1 MPSIQE
7 QAKDDDKIINSVN
20 INAKQKWEIGSLPCV
35 TFSLV
40 GNYSGEIQSE
50 ELFVF
55 IVPSSKLQHVM
66 GNKYCDT
73 S

>member
-20 INAKQKWEIGSLPCV
+20 INAKQKWEIGSLPRV
-35 TFSLV
+35 TFSLI
-40 GNYSGEIQSE
+40 GNYSREIQSDK
-50 ELFVF
+50 LSVF
-55 IVPSSKLQHVM
+55 IAPSSKLQHVK
-66 GNKYCDT
+66 GNKQCDT